1 MCVQQRLRSA
11 CASAQSDQSLRYP
24 HEEMFSPWLSLK
36 QHVKT
41 LIRLGD
47 AQVDLNLRMADCWF
61 CRAVAHFVFLRGEGV
76 HGLGHGGM

>member
-1 MCVQQRLRSA
+1 
-11 CASAQSDQSLRYP
+11 
-24 HEEMFSPWLSLK
+24 MFSPWLSLK